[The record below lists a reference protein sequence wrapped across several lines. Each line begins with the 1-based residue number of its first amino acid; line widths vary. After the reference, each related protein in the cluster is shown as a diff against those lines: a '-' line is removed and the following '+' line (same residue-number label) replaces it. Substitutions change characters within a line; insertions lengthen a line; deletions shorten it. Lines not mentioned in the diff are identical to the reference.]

1 MIEIKSLSFSY
12 GDKKVIDDISFDI
25 EKGLSLAVLGNNGAG
40 KTTVLKCVLGV
51 LAYDSGEIMI
61 DGLTLARHEKAYKEK
76 IGVVFDNGYFYENLT
91 LEEMKKIISNAYKN
105 WDEKVYQEYI
115 KEYKL
120 DAKQKIDTLSQGMK
134 MKYALALALSH
145 NAEIL
150 IFDEPT
156 SGLDPKTRQLFCE
169 EMVKQKNK
177 GKCILFSTHITSDL
191 DKIGDKIILIDDGI
205 VLKEAPKQEFLMG
218 ELNVETAMMKIIS
231 RKGIE

>member
-1 MIEIKSLSFSY
+1 MLIVKNLEKDFKRFKI
-12 GDKKVIDDISFDI
+12 DKISFFAERGEI
-25 EKGLSLAVLGNNGAG
+25 TGIVGNNGAG
-40 KTTVLKCVLGV
+40 KTTVLKCMLGV
-51 LAYDSGEIMI
+51 LGYDSGEIMI
-61 DGLTLARHEKAYKEK
+61 DGLTLAHHEKAYKEK
-76 IGVVFDNGYFYENLT
+76 IVFDNGYFYENLT

-105 WDEKVYQEYI
+105 WDEEVYQEYI

-120 DAKQKIDTLSQGMK
+120 DAKQKIDILSQGMK

-191 DKIGDKIILIDDGI
+191 DKIGDKIILIDDGK

>member
-1 MIEIKSLSFSY
+1 MLTVKNLEKDFKRFKI
-12 GDKKVIDDISFDI
+12 DKISFFAERGEI
-25 EKGLSLAVLGNNGAG
+25 TGIVGNNGAG

-91 LEEMKKIISNAYKN
+91 LEEMKKIISNAYRN
-105 WDEKVYQEYI
+105 WDEEVYQEYI

-169 EMVKQKNK
+169 EMVKQKK
-177 GKCILFSTHITSDL
+177 AGKCILFSTHITSDL
-191 DKIGDKIILIDDGI
+191 DKIADKIILI
-205 VLKEAPKQEFLMG
+205 E
-218 ELNVETAMMKIIS
+218 
-231 RKGIE
+231 KGQI

>member
-1 MIEIKSLSFSY
+1 MLTVKNLEKDFKRFKI
-12 GDKKVIDDISFDI
+12 DKISFFAERGGI
-25 EKGLSLAVLGNNGAG
+25 TGIVGNNGAG

-191 DKIGDKIILIDDGI
+191 DKIGDKIILIEKGRI
-205 VLKEAPKQEFLMG
+205 LKEASKQEFLMD
-218 ELNVETAMMKIIS
+218 EVNVEAAMAKM
-231 RKGIE
+231 IESEGAD

>member
-1 MIEIKSLSFSY
+1 MLTVKNLEKDFKRFKI
-12 GDKKVIDDISFDI
+12 DKISFFAERGEI
-25 EKGLSLAVLGNNGAG
+25 TGIAGNNGAG

-191 DKIGDKIILIDDGI
+191 DKIADKIILIEKGQI
-205 VLKEAPKQEFLMG
+205 LKGASKQEFLMD
-218 ELNVETAMMKIIS
+218 EVNVEAAMAKM
-231 RKGIE
+231 IESEGAD

>member
-1 MIEIKSLSFSY
+1 MLTVKNLEKDLKKFKIEK
-12 GDKKVIDDISFDI
+12 ISFFAEYGKI
-25 EKGLSLAVLGNNGAG
+25 TGIVGNNGAG
-40 KTTVLKCVLGV
+40 KTTVLKCILGV
-51 LAYDSGEIMI
+51 LKYDSGEIMI
-61 DGLTLARHEKAYKEK
+61 DGLTLARHEKEYKEK

-91 LEEMKKIISNAYKN
+91 LKEMKKIISGAYKN
-105 WDEKVYQEYI
+105 WDEEVYQEYI
-115 KEYKL
+115 NKYRL
-120 DAKQKIDTLSQGMK
+120 DPKQKIDTLSQGMK

-169 EMVKQKNK
+169 EMIKQKNR

-191 DKIGDKIILIDDGI
+191 DKIGDKIILIDEGK
-205 VLKEAPKQEFLMG
+205 VLIEAPKQEFLMG

>member
-1 MIEIKSLSFSY
+1 MLTVKKLEKDFKRFKI
-12 GDKKVIDDISFDI
+12 DKISFFAERGEI
-25 EKGLSLAVLGNNGAG
+25 TGIVGNNGAG

-191 DKIGDKIILIDDGI
+191 DKIADKIILIEKGQI
-205 VLKEAPKQEFLMG
+205 LKGASKQEFLMD
-218 ELNVETAMMKIIS
+218 EVNVEAAMAKM
-231 RKGIE
+231 IESEGAD

>member
-1 MIEIKSLSFSY
+1 MLTVKNLEKDFKRFKI
-12 GDKKVIDDISFDI
+12 DKISFFAERGGI
-25 EKGLSLAVLGNNGAG
+25 TGIVGNNGAG

-191 DKIGDKIILIDDGI
+191 DKIADKIILIEKGQI
-205 VLKEAPKQEFLMG
+205 LKGASKQEFLMD
-218 ELNVETAMMKIIS
+218 EVNVEAAMAKM
-231 RKGIE
+231 IESEGAD

>member
-1 MIEIKSLSFSY
+1 MLTVKNLEKDFKRFKI
-12 GDKKVIDDISFDI
+12 DKISFFAERGEI
-25 EKGLSLAVLGNNGAG
+25 TGIVGNNGAG

-191 DKIGDKIILIDDGI
+191 DKIADKIILIEKGQI
-205 VLKEAPKQEFLMG
+205 LKGASKQEFLMD
-218 ELNVETAMMKIIS
+218 EVNVEAAMAKM
-231 RKGIE
+231 IESEGAD

>member
-1 MIEIKSLSFSY
+1 MLTVKNLEKDFKRFKI
-12 GDKKVIDDISFDI
+12 DKISFFAERGEI
-25 EKGLSLAVLGNNGAG
+25 TGIVGNNGAG

-191 DKIGDKIILIDDGI
+191 DKIADKIILIEKGQI
-205 VLKEAPKQEFLMG
+205 KKGASKQEFLMD
-218 ELNVETAMMKIIS
+218 EVNVEAAMAKM
-231 RKGIE
+231 IESEGAD